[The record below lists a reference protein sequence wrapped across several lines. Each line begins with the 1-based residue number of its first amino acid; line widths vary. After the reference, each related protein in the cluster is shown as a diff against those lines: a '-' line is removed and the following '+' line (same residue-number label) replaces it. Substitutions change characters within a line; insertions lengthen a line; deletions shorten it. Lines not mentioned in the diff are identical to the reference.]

1 MDKAV
6 SNGGCF
12 HSFGGL
18 LPQVSKRRFLPYNV
32 PVMAAFPMGEGTITA
47 KQMHYDEFRDYPR
60 AEVEE
65 KSAGSVPV
73 ALVC

>member
-1 MDKAV
+1 
-6 SNGGCF
+6 
-12 HSFGGL
+12 
-18 LPQVSKRRFLPYNV
+18 
-32 PVMAAFPMGEGTITA
+32 MAAFPMGEGTITA

-73 ALVC
+73 ALAC